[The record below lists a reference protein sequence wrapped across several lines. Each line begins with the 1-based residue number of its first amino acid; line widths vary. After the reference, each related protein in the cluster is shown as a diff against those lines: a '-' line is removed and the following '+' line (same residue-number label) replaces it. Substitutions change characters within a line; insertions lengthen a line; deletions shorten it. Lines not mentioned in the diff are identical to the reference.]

1 MRIVI
6 VTQSYYPRPGGVTE
20 HVHHSAT
27 ELRRRGHRVTVLTS
41 NFGGEESSFEDVIRV
56 GRNILVPVNSA
67 WGNMT
72 TGVNLSLQLRRIFDS
87 IRPDVIHAHCPLA
100 PTLPLLS
107 LKDAPESA
115 RVIGTFHMAA
125 QSNLGY
131 AIFRPVLEHFAKR
144 IDTRIAVSQ
153 TAVDLANA
161 YFPGDYTI
169 VPNGV
174 DCSRFRPDLKP
185 IPEFV
190 DDAFNV
196 VFVGR
201 LDRRKGLKYL
211 CRAMNI
217 ACKKTR
223 RRLRLIVV
231 GEDSLRRHML
241 PRLSSRIELVFTGV
255 VDYDTLPRYYVTGD
269 VFCSPATERESFGI
283 VLLEAMASGTPLV
296 GTSIPG
302 YLTLLKHRE
311 NALVVPPRNP
321 VALASSIV
329 ELVEDDSLRWR
340 LRQNALKF
348 AGNYRWD
355 RIVDTLEQIYQSG
368 HRILTA
374 PERTANERSSTVAT
388 S

>member
-1 MRIVI
+1 MKIVI

-20 HVHHSAT
+20 HVHHTAT

-87 IRPDVIHAHCPLA
+87 IRPDVIHTHCPLM
-100 PTLPLLS
+100 PTLPLLA
-107 LKDAPESA
+107 LKNAPESA

-125 QSNLGY
+125 RSNLGY
-131 AIFRPVLEHFAKR
+131 AVLQPVLEHFAKR

-174 DCSRFRPDLKP
+174 DCSRFRPDLEP
-185 IPEFV
+185 IPEFI

-211 CRAMNI
+211 YRAMNI
-217 ACKKTR
+217 ACKKTP
-223 RRLRLIVV
+223 RRLRLIIV
-231 GEDSLRRHML
+231 GDNSLRRHLL

-255 VDYDTLPRYYVTGD
+255 VHKDTVPRYYVTGD
-269 VFCSPATERESFGI
+269 IFCSPATERESFGI

-329 ELVEDDSLRWR
+329 ELVKDESLRWR
-340 LRQNALKF
+340 LRQNGLEF
-348 AGNYRWD
+348 AWNYRWD
-355 RIVDTLEQIYQSG
+355 RVVDTLEHIYQYG
-368 HRILTA
+368 HGTV
-374 PERTANERSSTVAT
+374 PERTADERPTNVAT